1 MVKQMRN
8 FEVVETGHVT
18 PNMFR
23 VRFGGADVIA
33 FPEGFAGGYL
43 KLRIPL
49 EGDAVA
55 VRTYTIRHQD
65 KDGIDVDFALH
76 GDKEAAGLAT
86 HWALDA
92 QPGMRLEVGGPGQP
106 KPLPAANGHY
116 IIAGDMTALPAISV
130 NLEALGPDA
139 SGDVFLEIQHEDDI
153 QDLAVPKNVRLHW
166 LVNPVPGGNPDLL
179 VDAIRALD
187 WPDALTYAWVATEFE
202 AMRNLRAYL
211 RGERALGPDQL
222 YISSYWKRGLIE
234 DDHRTVK
241 SADAQAETPARG

>member
-8 FEVVETGHVT
+8 FEVVETGYVT

-23 VRFGGADVIA
+23 VRFSGPEVTA

-43 KLRIPL
+43 KLRVPL
-49 EGDAVA
+49 EGDTVA

-76 GDKEAAGLAT
+76 GNKDDAGLAT
-86 HWALDA
+86 RWALDA
-92 QPGMRLEVGGPGQP
+92 RPGMRLEVGGPGQP
-106 KPLPAANGHY
+106 KPLPATNGHY

-153 QDLAVPKNVRLHW
+153 QKLAVPPNLRLNW
-166 LVNPVPGGNPDLL
+166 LVNPEPGSNPNLL
-179 VDAIRALD
+179 ADAIRGLE
-187 WPDALTYAWVATEFE
+187 WPDELTYAWVATEFE
-202 AMRNLRAYL
+202 AMRNLRTYL
-211 RGERALGPDQL
+211 RGERGLTPDRL
-222 YISSYWKRGLIE
+222 YISSYWKRGLVE

-241 SADAQAETPARG
+241 SADAQAETTA

>member
-1 MVKQMRN
+1 MVKQIRR

-23 VRFGGADVIA
+23 VRFGGPEVTA

-65 KDGIDVDFALH
+65 KNVIDVDFALH
-76 GDKEAAGLAT
+76 GDKDAAGLAT
-86 HWALDA
+86 RWALDA
-92 QPGMRLEVGGPGQP
+92 RPGMSLEAGGPGQP
-106 KPLPAANGHY
+106 KPLPEAANGHY

-139 SGDVFLEIQHEDDI
+139 SGDVFLEIQNEDDI
-153 QDLAVPKNVRLHW
+153 QKLAVPNNVRLHW
-166 LVNPVPGGNPDLL
+166 LVNPEPGSQPELL
-179 VDAIRALD
+179 ANAVRALE
-187 WPDALTYAWVATEFE
+187 WPETLTYAWVATEFE

-211 RGERALGPDQL
+211 RAERNLGTDQL

-234 DDHRTVK
+234 DDHRSVK
-241 SADAQAETPARG
+241 SADAQAETPA